1 MNASGVIESP
11 SVINIEVQSQVSNV
25 SHSRTAPSVSG
36 AVVDK
41 YSRLNES
48 RSVTPSPTSIMRPRI
63 LELSGQ
69 SSLSPICSSSESTP
83 LGTPSPKPIKKLA
96 GLLRVGRSK
105 LSQTSPAVTPSPSGE
120 RKPIFEAESPD
131 ELALVDAAFTY
142 NCRLMKRAGNN
153 ALILVPGEGMVEYEV
168 VQVLPFDSSRK
179 SMSVVVRHPVSK
191 QLILYSKGADSTILA
206 ELAPSGTLLYNQS
219 MKFFEFLLLYTPKSC
234 PCAQNILKL
243 WYAML
248 SK

>member
-11 SVINIEVQSQVSNV
+11 SVINIEVQSQVSNL

-36 AVVDK
+36 VVVDK
-41 YSRLNES
+41 YARLNES
-48 RSVTPSPTSIMRPRI
+48 RSVTPSPTSTMRPRI
-63 LELSGQ
+63 LDLTGQ

-83 LGTPSPKPIKKLA
+83 LGTPSPKPVKRLA
-96 GLLRVGRSK
+96 GFLRVGRSNK
-105 LSQTSPAVTPSPSGE
+105 HSQTSPAVTPSPSGE

-131 ELALVDAAFTY
+131 ELALVDAAYTY
-142 NCRLMKRAGNN
+142 NCRLLKRLGNN
-153 ALILVPGEGMVEYEV
+153 ALISVPGEGLVEYEV

-206 ELAPSGTLLYNQS
+206 QLAPSGVYQAETSIVL
-219 MKFFEFLLLYTPKSC
+219 C
-234 PCAQNILKL
+234 
-243 WYAML
+243 
-248 SK
+248 